1 MEIYIIDGRYTEIAW
16 YITAHNTQVEICSQ
30 YLTIGA
36 SMGIEWEH
44 SLTVGYWI
52 YLVYIPWGKWLWWN
66 HLAAQMDLATASSG
80 VFNQKATTKTRISR
94 SNSKEILHDSSV
106 ILNVCQRQLKVLKAY
121 RSCCSWCLP
130 IFTPSQRQEET
141 LILPIAINTSAPWR
155 TARWARWAPWRS
167 RRRQRHWSSWCSAEC
182 DHFSGKCHWV
192 SILGIEQPRDEV
204 SEIVLQTPRQD
215 PHISLEPRKPP
226 IYWLFHSWRLFG
238 YIALLPPMLAY
249 QPLKTL
255 ALLAAYTSVHCKIWW
270 QRGVHR
276 SAKTK
281 KTGWKTE
288 GKKKSRGSRIH
299 QNPMFFL
306 ENDRDSPVDHW

>member
-106 ILNVCQRQLKVLKAY
+106 ILNFCQRQLKVLKAY

-192 SILGIEQPRDEV
+192 SILGIEQPREEV
-204 SEIVLQTPRQD
+204 SEFLKLPDKILTFRWSQGSHPSIGSSTAGVCLDISPCCRPCWRTNPWRPWRCWRLTPPCIAKFGGREEFTGAPRQKNGVKNWREKNHAD
-215 PHISLEPRKPP
+215 PESIRIPCFFWKM
-226 IYWLFHSWRLFG
+226 IV
-238 YIALLPPMLAY
+238 I
-249 QPLKTL
+249 PL
-255 ALLAAYTSVHCKIWW
+255 
-270 QRGVHR
+270 
-276 SAKTK
+276 
-281 KTGWKTE
+281 
-288 GKKKSRGSRIH
+288 
-299 QNPMFFL
+299 
-306 ENDRDSPVDHW
+306 